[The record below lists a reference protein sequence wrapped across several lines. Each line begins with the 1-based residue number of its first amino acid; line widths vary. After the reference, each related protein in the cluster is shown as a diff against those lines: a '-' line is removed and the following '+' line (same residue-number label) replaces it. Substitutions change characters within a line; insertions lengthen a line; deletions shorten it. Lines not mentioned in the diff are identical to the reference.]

1 MKMGFLALSLLA
13 LQILVVP
20 LRAGDIKEVDYPV
33 QYEVM
38 DTGKSQSMVIEKV
51 CSMTLRDKA
60 KPDVAINVQR
70 KGYGSC
76 HVPDSGKVFRGR
88 ENDKKN
94 AIDLVILVGEDKAR
108 IETWQI
114 IGTVEITPNPNPNP
128 S

>member
-1 MKMGFLALSLLA
+1 MKVRSLALWLFA
-13 LQILVVP
+13 FQILASP

-38 DTGKSQSMVIEKV
+38 DTGKSQSMMIEKV
-51 CSMTLRDKA
+51 CTMTLRDKA
-60 KPDVAINVQR
+60 KPNLVINVQR
-70 KGYGSC
+70 KAYGSC

-94 AIDLVILVGEDKAR
+94 ALELVILVGEDKAR

-114 IGTVEITPNPNPNP
+114 VGTVQITPNPNPA
-128 S
+128 